1 MLIPSRFAFSA
12 RLRCR
17 LFGILSLNCPEYSC
31 SESGSEIAILSSIAA
46 SSHSFLFSFFLLPIF
61 PLMFHYI
68 SHIIKKIAKGVEQMS
83 VLTMDEIEH
92 MIQSLLCKYHAEYAL
107 LFGSYARGDAT
118 PDSDIDVIIFGGPA
132 FASRNIFALAEDL
145 RELSGRN
152 ADVFEIREV
161 DTGTPFY
168 ESVMR
173 EGIRIA

>member
-1 MLIPSRFAFSA
+1 
-12 RLRCR
+12 
-17 LFGILSLNCPEYSC
+17 
-31 SESGSEIAILSSIAA
+31 
-46 SSHSFLFSFFLLPIF
+46 
-61 PLMFHYI
+61 
-68 SHIIKKIAKGVEQMS
+68 MS